1 MAGTERSRNPSRRN
15 GAGVLDPLT
24 MHNATKPRLTP
35 SDRAGR
41 WVAILAGGDGV
52 RVRALTRRVAG
63 DDRPKQF
70 CALVGN
76 EPLLTETR
84 RRAALVAP
92 ARRTFTVVTHGHEPF
107 YRPLLADMRTSAVV
121 VQPENRGTAPAIL
134 YTLLRIAAWG
144 PHDLPVAFLPSDHF
158 ISDEAAFMAHVDQA
172 FEGTRQRPDLVALL
186 GVTPDSVESGY
197 GWIEPGPPVAGLR
210 SATLIHVRG
219 FCEKPS
225 DAEAEQLRAQ
235 GWLWNSFVVVGR
247 MSTLLALIK
256 LTVPTL
262 FEAFA
267 RVRRTLGTL
276 GETEAIE
283 RLYCALP
290 LVDFS
295 RHVLAARPD
304 HLAVLPVQGMYWSD
318 LGDPG
323 RVLATRRR
331 MLETAAS
338 EPVSA
343 QLPV

>member
-1 MAGTERSRNPSRRN
+1 
-15 GAGVLDPLT
+15 
-24 MHNATKPRLTP
+24 
-35 SDRAGR
+35 
-41 WVAILAGGDGV
+41 
-52 RVRALTRRVAG
+52 
-63 DDRPKQF
+63 
-70 CALVGN
+70 
-76 EPLLTETR
+76 
-84 RRAALVAP
+84 
-92 ARRTFTVVTHGHEPF
+92 
-107 YRPLLADMRTSAVV
+107 
-121 VQPENRGTAPAIL
+121 
-134 YTLLRIAAWG
+134 
-144 PHDLPVAFLPSDHF
+144 
-158 ISDEAAFMAHVDQA
+158 
-172 FEGTRQRPDLVALL
+172 
-186 GVTPDSVESGY
+186 
-197 GWIEPGPPVAGLR
+197 
-210 SATLIHVRG
+210 VRG

-331 MLETAAS
+331 MLETAAF